1 MTDPNTGV
9 LATASLRCLQAIG
22 RRLEY
27 GENVYDRD
35 WDVLVVLDACRP
47 DALRD
52 AAAEYAF
59 LDAVETVRSV
69 GDWSSEW

>member
-1 MTDPNTGV
+1 LSSGDRPPTGD
-9 LATASLRCLQAIG
+9 
-22 RRLEY
+22 
-27 GENVYDRD
+27 GENAYDRD
-35 WDVLVVLDACRP
+35 RDVLVVLGACRP
-47 DALRD
+47 GTLRD